1 MGTLLKYRRVDDGAC
16 NNLAYAISRAGARK
30 ILKIMDSTH
39 AHADFEHLL
48 LDALDRV
55 KLLLFRVSPS
65 IFKWQN
71 V

>member
-16 NNLAYAISRAGARK
+16 NNLAYAISRAGTRK

-65 IFKWQN
+65 IFKWQD